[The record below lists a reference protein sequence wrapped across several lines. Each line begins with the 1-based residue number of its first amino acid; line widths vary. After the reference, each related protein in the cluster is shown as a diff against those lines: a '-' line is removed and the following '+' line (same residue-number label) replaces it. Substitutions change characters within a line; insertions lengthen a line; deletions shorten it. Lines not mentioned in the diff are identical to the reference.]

1 MKHNKSKFILR
12 WVGRIITIFSIAF
25 VLIKL
30 STYSQ
35 QLNIQ
40 DIPSYSYLVFI
51 FCIGLYAFGNYI
63 LSMAWRLLVA
73 NSEYTL
79 SASTAIWMFGGSQIA
94 KYLPGNI
101 FQFASRQ
108 VIGVQHGIKNNVL
121 LKSTLWEIGLMG
133 IAAGSF
139 GVFLLNEYF
148 PNLMEYEMTLFAGLI
163 VITGSILSLIA
174 SRNYLKA
181 CGLYLCFFLVSGGIF
196 SLIFFTL
203 NDNLTPTL
211 ETFSQTSCYFI
222 IAWLIGFATPG
233 SPAGL
238 GVREAV
244 LITLLDSPSIE
255 DTLLVAV
262 LISRIV
268 TVLGDMLFFAISS
281 LFRPKQAVSNNSL
294 L

>member
-1 MKHNKSKFILR
+1 
-12 WVGRIITIFSIAF
+12 
-25 VLIKL
+25 
-30 STYSQ
+30 
-35 QLNIQ
+35 
-40 DIPSYSYLVFI
+40 
-51 FCIGLYAFGNYI
+51 
-63 LSMAWRLLVA
+63 
-73 NSEYTL
+73 
-79 SASTAIWMFGGSQIA
+79 
-94 KYLPGNI
+94 
-101 FQFASRQ
+101 
-108 VIGVQHGIKNNVL
+108 
-121 LKSTLWEIGLMG
+121 
-133 IAAGSF
+133 
-139 GVFLLNEYF
+139 
-148 PNLMEYEMTLFAGLI
+148 
-163 VITGSILSLIA
+163 
-174 SRNYLKA
+174 
-181 CGLYLCFFLVSGGIF
+181 LVSGGIF

-203 NDNLTPTL
+203 NDSLTPTL
-211 ETFSQTSCYFI
+211 ETFLQTSCYFI